1 MGKPLVAWSAF
12 LATINCVKLK
22 KKIWI
27 VHYFHGSYLKG
38 SKQGSGKLTVMK
50 CSFCHALN

>member
-38 SKQGSGKLTVMK
+38 SKQGSGKLTVIK